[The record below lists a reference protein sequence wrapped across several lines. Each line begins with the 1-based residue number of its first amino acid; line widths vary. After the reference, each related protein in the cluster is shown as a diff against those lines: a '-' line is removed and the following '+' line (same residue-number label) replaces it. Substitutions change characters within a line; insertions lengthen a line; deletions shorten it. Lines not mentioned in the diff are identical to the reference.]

1 MEALVPY
8 AGTNRIR
15 SAGISQPMQAHQHP
29 DKKVGSL
36 LELTG
41 SVKES
46 ALSLLAR
53 GMGGFYSQGIGAIF
67 PGI

>member
-15 SAGISQPMQAHQHP
+15 SAGISQPATRQHP

-36 LELTG
+36 LELMG
-41 SVKES
+41 RVKQVTAPAFS
-46 ALSLLAR
+46 LAR
-53 GMGGFYSQGIGAIF
+53 GRREGA
-67 PGI
+67 